1 MYLSEGDGD
10 FSEPTVVQSP
20 PKSSGL
26 YIRTRGGELTK
37 VSIPE
42 DSIAFQTGEV
52 LEIATGGKLR
62 ATPHWFVLSLSSF
75 C

>member
-1 MYLSEGDGD
+1 MYLSEGGD

-20 PKSSGL
+20 SESSGL

-42 DSIAFQTGEV
+42 DSLAFQLEKLWKLLPVEITRYATLVCPV
-52 LEIATGGKLR
+52 L
-62 ATPHWFVLSLSSF
+62 V
-75 C
+75 